1 MIFRKIDNEENDIK
15 EIIKI
20 NIRRLRIRKKNKII

>member
-15 EIIKI
+15 DIIKI
-20 NIRRLRIRKKNKII
+20 NIRRLRIRKKKIK